1 MRSKKTT
8 AGASVLPAPTAAAR
22 RREARTAERKAAIL
36 QAALQQFSV
45 HGMSGTT
52 MERIAEA
59 ADLSKTNLFYYFQS
73 KEEIYDVILRDLL
86 TLWLKPLRDISPEG
100 DVFVM
105 LGDYI
110 AQKLVFSRDHPEA
123 SRLFCLEMVRG
134 APLLGPMLGQELR
147 PLMAEKVAVVR
158 GWIEQGLMAA
168 IDPNH
173 LFFAIWATTQHY
185 ADFAVQVQAVTGQGL
200 DDPAYLANTTADVQ
214 QLLLDGL
221 RPNRK
226 RRVNKQARTPV
237 PVQQACSDRLF

>member
-1 MRSKKTT
+1 MTSKNMTVEVS
-8 AGASVLPAPTAAAR
+8 GRPAPTAAAR

-36 QAALQQFSV
+36 QAALQQFSI

-100 DVFVM
+100 DVFDM
-105 LGDYI
+105 LGEYI

-134 APLLGPMLGQELR
+134 APLLGPLLGEELR
-147 PLMAEKVAVVR
+147 PLMAEKVAVLR
-158 GWIEQGLMAA
+158 DWMRQGLMKA

-185 ADFAVQVQAVTGQGL
+185 ADFATQVRAVTGQGL
-200 DDPAYLANTTADVQ
+200 DEPSFLASTITDVQ
-214 QLLLDGL
+214 RLLLDGL
-221 RPNRK
+221 RP
-226 RRVNKQARTPV
+226 
-237 PVQQACSDRLF
+237 DRIAA